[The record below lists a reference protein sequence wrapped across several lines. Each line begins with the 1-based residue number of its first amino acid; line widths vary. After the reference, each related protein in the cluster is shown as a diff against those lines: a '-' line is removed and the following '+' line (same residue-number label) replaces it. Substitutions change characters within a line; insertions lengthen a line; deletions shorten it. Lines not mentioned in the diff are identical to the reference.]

1 MSCSEMKKLCKHLVI
16 STAVNFDGTNVLVGI
31 PAGSYLDDEK
41 YCIVIAQNI
50 PATATVNAPV
60 IIRIGTTATNYPL
73 VNCDGTPVTACSLNT
88 RTRYST
94 KVSTTATGG
103 VFRFLGKVPCSRCGN
118 LPSIS

>member
-1 MSCSEMKKLCKHLVI
+1 MSCPMTKCLCKHLII

-31 PAGSYLDDEK
+31 PAGSYLDGEK

-50 PATATVNAPV
+50 PTTATINAPV
-60 IIRIGTTATNYPL
+60 IIRIGATATNYPM
-73 VNCDGTPVTACSLNT
+73 VNCDGTPVTACSINT

-94 KVSTTATGG
+94 RVDTTPTGG
-103 VFRFLGKVPCSRCGN
+103 NFRLTGKLSCSRCGN